1 MGKTD
6 APKHLVVGHLNK
18 AHGTKGEVFIWPL
31 TSHPESTFAPGV
43 VLYLGDSEGV
53 LSPDLATRRI
63 ETSRPYRRGFLVGFE
78 GVYDRSGSEALCGR
92 YVLRDID
99 DVPELEEGEVFYHD
113 LLGMEVVTVDGES
126 VGEVTEVYELRPA
139 DLLEIQGP
147 EKSILIPYIS
157 QMVQSVSVEENRI
170 VLDPPEGLLDV

>member
-31 TSHPESTFAPGV
+31 TDHPESTFAPGV
-43 VLYLGDSEGV
+43 VLYMGDSEGSV
-53 LSPDLATRRI
+53 SPGLPTRRI

-92 YVLRDID
+92 YVLQDFA
-99 DVPELEEGEVFYHD
+99 DVPEPEEGEVFYHD

-126 VGEVTEVYELRPA
+126 LGKVTEVYELRPA

>member
-43 VLYLGDSEGV
+43 VLYLADAEGV
-53 LSPDLATRRI
+53 LSPDRPTRRI

-78 GVYDRSGSEALCGR
+78 GVYDRSGSEALCDR
-92 YVLRDID
+92 YVLRDIG
-99 DVPELEEGEVFYHD
+99 DVPDLEEGEVFYHD
-113 LLGMEVVTVDGES
+113 LLGMEVVTVDGREL
-126 VGEVTEVYELRPA
+126 GEVTEVYELRPA
-139 DLLEIQGP
+139 DLLEIRGP

-157 QMVQSVSVEENRI
+157 QMVESVSVEENRI
-170 VLDPPEGLLDV
+170 VLDPPEGLLDD